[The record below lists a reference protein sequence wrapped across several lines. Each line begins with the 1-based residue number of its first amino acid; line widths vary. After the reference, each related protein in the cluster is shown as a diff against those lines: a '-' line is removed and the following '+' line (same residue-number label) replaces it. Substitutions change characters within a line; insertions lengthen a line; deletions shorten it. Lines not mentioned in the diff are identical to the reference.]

1 MTGSL
6 ALASVPEGWTEGAD
20 VVVDSETVS
29 LDAATPD
36 LNSITIRGGGIL
48 RKLGRLSS
56 CEDGGD

>member
-36 LNSITIRGGGIL
+36 LNSITVRGGVL
-48 RKLGRLSS
+48 RQLGRLSS